1 MINEIWLVETSNND
15 YEAFKELEDA
25 KNHAK
30 GLLVSWGYDPED
42 DQYNVFKELDATY
55 NDKRY
60 AGFYVDDLIW
70 CYQIN
75 YHS

>member
-15 YEAFKELEDA
+15 YEAFKKLEDA
-25 KNHAK
+25 KNYAK
-30 GLLVSWGYDPED
+30 ELLISWEYDPEND
-42 DQYNVFKELDATY
+42 EYNVFKEFDKTY
-55 NDKRY
+55 NDTRY

>member
-1 MINEIWLVETSNND
+1 MINKIWLIETSNND

-25 KNHAK
+25 KSHAK
-30 GLLVSWGYDPED
+30 ELLVNWGYDPEND
-42 DQYNVFKELDATY
+42 EDEVFKELDETY